1 MKHLIKR
8 LILVLIIA
16 ASAYITVIT
25 VKMVQAS
32 NHVPQQN
39 ATSMIILGAKL
50 KGDQLSLTLK
60 SRMDAALIYL
70 QKNPS
75 TQVVVS
81 GGQGSDELVPEADAM
96 KDYLIM
102 HQINPERIQVEAK
115 STNTFENIKFSKS
128 LLRGDRIL
136 IVSNDF
142 HLLRAKM
149 IAKRQGLIVDTLPAP
164 TPKSVWLQLYAREY
178 VAIIKSYLLDR

>member
-1 MKHLIKR
+1 MKHFIKR
-8 LILVLIIA
+8 LILVMIVA

-25 VKMVQAS
+25 VRMVQVA
-32 NHVPQQN
+32 NHVPQEN

-50 KGDQLSLTLK
+50 NGDQLSLSLK
-60 SRMDAALIYL
+60 TRMDAALIYL
-70 QKNPS
+70 HRNPS

-81 GGQGSDELVPEADAM
+81 GGQGSDELVSEAEAM
-96 KDYLIM
+96 KDYLIK
-102 HQINPERIQVEAK
+102 HQINTERIQVEAK
-115 STNTFENIKFSKS
+115 STSTFENIKFSKN

-136 IVSNDF
+136 LVSNDF

-149 IAKRQGLIVDTLPAP
+149 IAKRQGLMVDTLSAP

>member
-1 MKHLIKR
+1 MKRIIKR
-8 LILVLIIA
+8 LILVMIIA

-25 VKMVQAS
+25 VKMVQFA
-32 NHVPQQN
+32 NHVPMEN
-39 ATSMIILGAKL
+39 ADSMIVLGAKL
-50 KGDQLSLTLK
+50 NGDQLSLTLK
-60 SRMDAALIYL
+60 SRMDTALIYL
-70 QKNPS
+70 HSNPS

-81 GGQGSDELVPEADAM
+81 GGQGSDELEAEAVAM
-96 KDYLIM
+96 KDYLIK
-102 HQINPERIQVEAK
+102 HQINTERIQVEAL
-115 STNTFENIKFSKS
+115 STTTFENIKFSKN

-136 IVSNDF
+136 LVSNDF

-178 VAIIKSYLLDR
+178 LAIIKSFLLDR